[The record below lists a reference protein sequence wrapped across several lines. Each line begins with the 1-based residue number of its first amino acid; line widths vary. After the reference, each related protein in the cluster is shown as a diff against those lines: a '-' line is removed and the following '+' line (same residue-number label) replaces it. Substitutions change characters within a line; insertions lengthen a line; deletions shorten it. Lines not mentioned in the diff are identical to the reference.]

1 MPVASLT
8 AATFTPARTAPL
20 GSATRPRMRPPV
32 PWAVSHVGTMREIT
46 RRRQTAVERARSDGM
61 KPPNILGRS
70 FCSKAIACVQPQ
82 PCYNPARLEKSNAH
96 CQEEKR
102 TASHRKL
109 ECRSARTMSSSNAEP
124 YLKIGDVARRVGV
137 SPSVIRSWESVGLTR
152 PRRTESKY
160 RLYTAD
166 DVRLL
171 KRARFL
177 RKVRGLNAAAIV
189 ELLRREGRARPALD
203 GSAGAIGTH
212 LRQLRAKRKLSLAQV
227 AQAVNLSVGFLSA
240 LERSQMSGSV
250 GTLRKLTRF
259 YKTNILDFF
268 DANGAS
274 TRQVRPAQRKVLEA
288 GPGVRMEL
296 LAWGNTVMEPHLFRV
311 APEAGS
317 GDSYTHEG
325 EEFLYVLRGELT
337 IMLENEEYRL
347 KAGDSFYFES
357 ATPHHWRNP
366 GRAETWVLWVNT
378 PPTFWVP
385 LPNIRCDADREGSA

>member
-1 MPVASLT
+1 MPASD
-8 AATFTPARTAPL
+8 
-20 GSATRPRMRPPV
+20 SA
-32 PWAVSHVGTMREIT
+32 
-46 RRRQTAVERARSDGM
+46 
-61 KPPNILGRS
+61 
-70 FCSKAIACVQPQ
+70 
-82 PCYNPARLEKSNAH
+82 
-96 CQEEKR
+96 
-102 TASHRKL
+102 
-109 ECRSARTMSSSNAEP
+109 P

-137 SPSVIRSWESVGLTR
+137 SQSVIRSWESLGLTR

-166 DVRLL
+166 DVKLL

-177 RKVRGLNAAAIV
+177 RKVRGLNAAAII
-189 ELLRREGRARPALD
+189 ELLRREGRVRPAVD
-203 GSAGAIGTH
+203 GAAGAIGSH
-212 LRQLRAKRKLSLAQV
+212 LRQLRAKRRLSLAQV
-227 AQAVNLSVGFLSA
+227 ARSVGISVGFLSA

-250 GTLRKLTRF
+250 GTLRKLARF

-268 DANGAS
+268 DGTGIS
-274 TRQVRPAQRKVLEA
+274 SRQVRPEQRKVLEA
-288 GPGVRMEL
+288 GSGVRMEL

-317 GDSYTHEG
+317 GESYTHEG
-325 EEFLYVLRGELT
+325 EEFLYVLRGQLT

-378 PPTFWVP
+378 PPTF
-385 LPNIRCDADREGSA
+385 

>member
-1 MPVASLT
+1 
-8 AATFTPARTAPL
+8 
-20 GSATRPRMRPPV
+20 
-32 PWAVSHVGTMREIT
+32 
-46 RRRQTAVERARSDGM
+46 
-61 KPPNILGRS
+61 
-70 FCSKAIACVQPQ
+70 
-82 PCYNPARLEKSNAH
+82 
-96 CQEEKR
+96 
-102 TASHRKL
+102 
-109 ECRSARTMSSSNAEP
+109 MSSSNAEP

-189 ELLRREGRARPALD
+189 ELLRREGRAHPVLD

-274 TRQVRPAQRKVLEA
+274 ARQVRPTQRKVLQA

-325 EEFLYVLRGELT
+325 EEFLFVLRGELT
-337 IMLENEEYRL
+337 ITLEKEEYRL

-357 ATPHHWRNP
+357 ATPHRWKNP
-366 GRAETWVLWVNT
+366 GRAETCLLWVNT
-378 PPTFWVP
+378 PPTF
-385 LPNIRCDADREGSA
+385 